1 MYLLGY
7 IPKDNRIYLSD
18 KDINIYSYSLPQS
31 VIEFETA
38 ILREDFEAA
47 KMILPNIPSD
57 QLNKTARFLE
67 SQSTFFFF
75 FFFFFIFFNAIKTDI
90 KKIINIF

>member
-38 ILREDFEAA
+38 ILREDFDAA
-47 KMILPNIPSD
+47 KMILPTIPND
-57 QLNKTARFLE
+57 QLNKIDRFIE
-67 SQSTFFFF
+67 SQS
-75 FFFFFIFFNAIKTDI
+75 KYYYY
-90 KKIINIF
+90 

>member
-38 ILREDFEAA
+38 ILREDFETA
-47 KMILPNIPSD
+47 KVILPTIPND
-57 QLNKTARFLE
+57 QLNKIARFLE
-67 SQSTFFFF
+67 SQS
-75 FFFFFIFFNAIKTDI
+75 IYKS
-90 KKIINIF
+90 IINIINIIFYY